1 MFDTS
6 VKNLMFD
13 YGMGKEVLD
22 DGRKVSNSEIND
34 AIRKVCFES
43 LGLSEKPTAREIKR
57 ALKKDSALE
66 LFSIIEEVLDLK
78 IASGFAENDFVNE
91 FIETRNIADGDA
103 AEFVVDQETFLNVA
117 KTAGENHDLIC
128 QKLAEGTPFTVPT
141 SVYTVKVG
149 TDIRLFL
156 TGQRDWAKWVDA
168 AAKAIV
174 RELLADAY
182 GELMNASTKIPA
194 TAQFNKTG
202 ALAPAM
208 KETFDT
214 LIEDVGAAN
223 DSDVIIMGTKTALK
237 KLNGLADVDWIADSQ
252 KEAYANTGIMGR
264 YEGTLLV
271 EIPQR
276 FKNNDTATKLVDN
289 TKLLILP
296 VVDDNK
302 FLKMV
307 DYGETTLEVTEVGA
321 TMNDQQTYEIQRR
334 LGIAAI
340 ITRYFGTWTISA

>member
-1 MFDTS
+1 MFDIES
-6 VKNLMFD
+6 KNLMFD
-13 YGMGKEVLD
+13 YGLGKDVFDE
-22 DGRKVSNSEIND
+22 GRQVGKSEINET
-34 AIRKVCFES
+34 IKRVCFES
-43 LGLSEKPTAREIKR
+43 LGLGEKPTARDVKR

-78 IASGFAENDFVNE
+78 ISTGFAENEFFNM

-103 AEFVVDQETFLNVA
+103 PEFVVNQETYLNVA
-117 KTAGENHDLIC
+117 KVTGANHDNIT
-128 QKLAEGTPFTVPT
+128 QKLAEGVPFTVPT
-141 SVYTVKVG
+141 SVYVVKVG

-156 TGQRDWAKWVDA
+156 TGQKDWAEWIDA

-174 RELLADAY
+174 RELMAEAY
-182 GELMNASTKIPA
+182 GELMSASTNIPA

-202 ALAPAM
+202 ALAAAT
-208 KETFDT
+208 KDTFDT
-214 LIEDVGAAN
+214 LIEDVGAVN

-252 KEAYANTGIMGR
+252 KEAYASTGIMGR
-264 YEGTLLV
+264 YEGTVLV

-276 FKNNDTATKLVDN
+276 FANGTTATKLVDN

-334 LGIAAI
+334 MGIAAI
-340 ITRYFGTWTISA
+340 LTRYFGTWTITA